1 MGNINISEAT
11 IALIDSLKS
20 TTGAF
25 GLAGTGSE
33 YKIVTEMFLYKFFN
47 DKFGYEAKRDPM
59 YGERLSKAEK
69 WDAEYDTF
77 TEEEVEDLFS
87 YLPHSVPRLKPEHTL
102 SHLYNS
108 ATKGDFSTLLD
119 ATLVDIASL
128 NAETFSVTTSG
139 KSKVNI
145 FFPLTT
151 YVTDTQ
157 KRDEFAKSLMRN
169 VASFNFEDVFDEKY
183 DFFSRIF
190 EHLLKGSTT
199 QEAENMLNI
208 TRHAPSHK

>member
-1 MGNINISEAT
+1 MSDINITEST

-47 DKFGYEAKRDPM
+47 DKFGYEAKRDKM

-87 YLPHSVPRLKPEHTL
+87 CCRLLCRGLNRNIHCHIYIIPQERRF
-102 SHLYNS
+102 LYIVGCYINRYS
-108 ATKGDFSTLLD
+108 Q
-119 ATLVDIASL
+119 
-128 NAETFSVTTSG
+128 
-139 KSKVNI
+139 
-145 FFPLTT
+145 
-151 YVTDTQ
+151 YQ
-157 KRDEFAKSLMRN
+157 C
-169 VASFNFEDVFDEKY
+169 
-183 DFFSRIF
+183 
-190 EHLLKGSTT
+190 
-199 QEAENMLNI
+199 
-208 TRHAPSHK
+208 